1 MESDKAKLELT
12 LSEIKERMDK
22 EQPNIQEITERL
34 AKERVEEERRR
45 FQHEKEQLTKDLQ
58 NRVEKV
64 LKLEMEL
71 DEVKDAFRALESTLS
86 REELQY
92 KNKAQKLE
100 RTNEQINSMYQQVV
114 NERSIMKVDISIAE
128 KKCARKEEKII

>member
-1 MESDKAKLELT
+1 
-12 LSEIKERMDK
+12 
-22 EQPNIQEITERL
+22 
-34 AKERVEEERRR
+34 
-45 FQHEKEQLTKDLQ
+45 
-58 NRVEKV
+58 
-64 LKLEMEL
+64 MEL

-100 RTNEQINSMYQQVV
+100 RTNEQINSMYQQVI